1 MRLKLVSLLI
11 ILSGLSACST
21 TEKPTK
27 TSENLSSANSASQ
40 IQATD
45 AQSMY
50 QLALNRLGADKIQL
64 LYSARDAAIVEQQ
77 WPLLEQISTELERTP
92 SVDQVQNKLYIAFAQ
107 MQQNK
112 NTLALEML
120 ASLDSQLTQPEHFA
134 WHQYLTA
141 SIYASQN
148 LPKQAM
154 PYFFRASE
162 TASKKNLT
170 IPQLNSALWQNLQQL
185 SPYALER
192 FNRGSVIQQ
201 GWVNLALYHQ
211 VYLGAPVELDQA
223 INNWQ
228 RRYPGHPA
236 IAVLPKKSVE
246 LIAAEPLNIERLVV
260 LLPQSGA
267 NERLGDALK
276 AGVLAALDSASIGE
290 TIFIDEM
297 LSSAELSA
305 KLLEINPDFIIGP
318 LLKTS
323 IDKLV
328 ASKALQD
335 YPVLHLNTF
344 DGERQSPQHY
354 FFALNPEHEVQQALE
369 HFLTAGY
376 QKPMLLAPN
385 NSSGQRLVD
394 FFNRQWQRYSE
405 TTPEVGLYNDKK
417 DMPTTIVNLL
427 EVDKSKERIA
437 TVKSLFRQEVE
448 SETRSRRDIDVIYI
462 LGDAI
467 ETRLI
472 KPYLDVNVST
482 FADRIPL
489 YASSKSHSKQID
501 STDKGDLDGLYFTE
515 LPWMLSGQIKDHA
528 LRQQYNSLWPEQAD
542 ISQRLFAMAYDSVA
556 MLSNIT
562 QLSMLPG
569 KRFNGL
575 TGQLSITS
583 DGQINRQLNWAQYK
597 NRQIQ
602 AVQLATSAPLP
613 LFMQSA
619 TSLSHSE

>member
-27 TSENLSSANSASQ
+27 TTENLSSANSTAQ

-50 QLALNRLGADKIQL
+50 QLALNRQGADKIQL
-64 LYSARDAAIVEQQ
+64 LYSARDAAIEEQR
-77 WPLLEQISTELERTP
+77 WPLLEQICTELEQTP
-92 SVDQVQNKLYIAFAQ
+92 SVDQVQNKLYTAFAQ
-107 MQQNK
+107 KQQGK

-120 ASLDSQLTQPEHFA
+120 ASLNNQLTQPEHFA

-148 LPKQAM
+148 LPKQAA

-162 TASKKNLT
+162 AASKNGLT
-170 IPQLNSALWQNLQQL
+170 IPDLNKALWQNLQQL
-185 SPYALER
+185 SSYALER
-192 FNRGSVIQQ
+192 FNRGSVVQQ

-228 RRYPGHPA
+228 RRYPTHPA
-236 IAVLPKKSVE
+236 MAVLPKRAAE
-246 LIAAEPLNIERLVV
+246 LIAIEPINIERLVV

-276 AGVLAALDSASIGE
+276 AGVLAALDNSNITE
-290 TIFIDEM
+290 TVFLDEM
-297 LSSAELSA
+297 LTTTELEAKLAEL
-305 KLLEINPDFIIGP
+305 KPNFVIGP
-318 LLKTS
+318 LLKAN
-323 IDKLV
+323 IDKL
-328 ASKALQD
+328 AADQTLID
-335 YPVLHLNTF
+335 YPALHLNSFEGQRTS
-344 DGERQSPQHY
+344 GQHF
-354 FFALNPEHEVQQALE
+354 FFALKPEHEVQQALE
-369 HFLTAGY
+369 HFLAQGY

-385 NSSGQRLVD
+385 SSAGQRLVD
-394 FFNRQWQRYSE
+394 YFNMQWQRYSE
-405 TTPEVGLYNDKK
+405 TKPQIGLYTSKK
-417 DMPTTIVNLL
+417 DMPTTIAGLL

-437 TVKSLFRQEVE
+437 TVKSLFKQEVE
-448 SETRSRRDIDVIYI
+448 SETRSRRDVDVIYI

-482 FADRIPL
+482 FAERIPL

-501 STDKGDLDGLYFTE
+501 RTDKGDLDGLYFTE
-515 LPWMLSGQIKDHA
+515 LPWMLSAQVA
-528 LRQQYNSLWPEQAD
+528 NQTLRQQYNSLWPEQVD

-556 MLSNIT
+556 MLNDIT
-562 QLSMLPG
+562 QLSMIPG
-569 KRFNGL
+569 RQYTGL

-597 NRQIQ
+597 NKQIKP
-602 AVQLATSAPLP
+602 VQLKTQAPVP
-613 LFMQSA
+613 LFMQTA
-619 TSLSHSE
+619 AAE